1 MSIRRADEGDLA
13 TIAELIVGLADYEQL
28 RHEVTW
34 TIDEL
39 RSSLFGPQAVAKVEL
54 AEDDTGEIV
63 GMALWYP
70 TYSTFLG
77 SSGIWLEDLFV
88 VPTARGAGH
97 GLALLQHLRSMT
109 TGRVE
114 WSVLDRNEPSIAFY
128 RALGANPVDGWTRFR
143 WLPTAH
149 E

>member
-1 MSIRRADEGDLA
+1 MTIRRAHAGDLA
-13 TIAELIVGLADYEQL
+13 VIAELIVGLADYEQL

-39 RSSLFGPQAVAKVEL
+39 RASLFGSEAVAKVEL
-54 AEDDTGEIV
+54 AEDDHGNVV

-77 SSGIWLEDLFV
+77 ASGIWLEDLFV
-88 VPTARGAGH
+88 VPSARGGGH

-114 WSVLDRNEPSIAFY
+114 WSVLDWNEPSIAFY
-128 RALGANPVDGWTRFR
+128 RALGATPVDGWTRYR
-143 WLPTAH
+143 WLPGS
-149 E
+149 